1 MPSWSGCATIPQEHS
16 DETAFSL
23 FRRDNADPL
32 EAAFSALMDPRD
44 MPQTVSHYA
53 WLDGVVWENDGW
65 TLTLSDRGII
75 RINPVIGVFTRQWP
89 HGTNSEHRSESPMK

>member
-32 EAAFSALMDPRD
+32 EAALSALMDPRD

-65 TLTLSDRGII
+65 TLTLSDHGII
-75 RINPVIGVFTRQWP
+75 RVNPVTNVFTRQ
-89 HGTNSEHRSESPMK
+89 